1 CQHPEKMDRT
11 TSKLGDDDIPTFYL
25 VRGQNH
31 AQLMNAF
38 DVEMMD
44 NSQQNSISLQQCG
57 ALGVDHIPTSVII
70 TTIIN

>member
-1 CQHPEKMDRT
+1 
-11 TSKLGDDDIPTFYL
+11 
-25 VRGQNH
+25 
-31 AQLMNAF
+31 MNAF

-44 NSQQNSISLQQCG
+44 NSQQNFISLQQCE